1 MAQKTSIKK
10 TNEDVLEVELIP
22 AGGSS
27 SGSFENIGSF
37 ENFDEDSEYIES
49 PLQYLQSRNSK
60 DQADA
65 LVFDA
70 IKLSASDIHIQPFK
84 DKTEIRFRIKGQ
96 MSVGRFISYEQYIEL
111 IGRYKILAQMRIDIK
126 DIPQDGSFGH
136 LNYRVRVSTIPGV
149 DGECMV
155 LRVLDSASL
164 KIQHL
169 PDTGMSSFVFQSL
182 LDSLRKS
189 PGLVIFSG
197 PTGSGK
203 STSAYSLLTSLIE
216 ENKQVLTIEDPVEK
230 RLDGLRQVQIRP
242 QSGFNYSQAL
252 KASMRQD
259 PDVIYVG
266 EVRDSDTMKSV
277 MSLALTGHTVVT
289 TIHARDVKMTIRRC
303 RYLGADSYEL
313 SMVIR
318 AIFNQRL
325 EAVTRE
331 SLWNFDQIA
340 VFESL
345 INNKDGDVY
354 EVFTDEHDGKSNS
367 HKYKEEFT
375 YESMEEDRENKLNKL
390 K

>member
-1 MAQKTSIKK
+1 MVQKTKEIII
-10 TNEDVLEVELIP
+10 L
-22 AGGSS
+22 
-27 SGSFENIGSF
+27 
-37 ENFDEDSEYIES
+37 
-49 PLQYLQSRNSK
+49 NSK
-60 DQADA
+60 DQADT
-65 LVFDA
+65 LISDA
-70 IKLSASDIHIQPFK
+70 IKMKASDIHIQPFK
-84 DKTEIRFRIKGQ
+84 DKTEIRFRVKGQ
-96 MSVGRFISYEQYIEL
+96 MSSGYYINHDQYIEL

-126 DIPQDGSFGH
+126 DVPQDGSFGH

-164 KIQHL
+164 KIQYL
-169 PDTGMSSFVFQSL
+169 TDTGMSSSIFQSL
-182 LDSLRKS
+182 LESLRRS

-303 RYLGADSYEL
+303 KYLGADSYEF

-325 EAVTRE
+325 ENVSKKAK
-331 SLWNFDQIA
+331 WNFDQIA

-345 INNKDGDVY
+345 INNKEGDAY
-354 EVFTDEHDGKSNS
+354 GVFTDENEGRSNVYR
-367 HKYKEEFT
+367 YKEEFT
-375 YESMEEDRENKLNKL
+375 YESMDEDRGGKADKII
-390 K
+390 

>member
-1 MAQKTSIKK
+1 MAQKTKEIILKRNLL
-10 TNEDVLEVELIP
+10 TLENP
-22 AGGSS
+22 K
-27 SGSFENIGSF
+27 
-37 ENFDEDSEYIES
+37 D
-49 PLQYLQSRNSK
+49 K
-60 DQADA
+60 DQAD
-65 LVFDA
+65 LLIDDA

-96 MSVGRFISYEQYIEL
+96 MSVGWYIKYEQYIEL

-136 LNYRVRVSTIPGV
+136 SNYRVRVSTIPGV
-149 DGECMV
+149 EGECMV
-155 LRVLDSASL
+155 LRVIDSAGL

-169 PDTGMSSFVFQSL
+169 TDTGMSSSVFNSL
-182 LDSLRKS
+182 LESLRKS

-203 STSAYSLLTSLIE
+203 STSAYSLLTSLVE

-277 MSLALTGHTVVT
+277 MSLALTGHTVIT
-289 TIHARDVKMTIRRC
+289 TIHARDVRMTIRRC
-303 RYLGADSYEL
+303 RYLGADSYEF
-313 SMVIR
+313 SMVIKAKWPHR
-318 AIFNQRL
+318 
-325 EAVTRE
+325 
-331 SLWNFDQIA
+331 QIA

-354 EVFTDEHDGKSNS
+354 DVFTDENNGKSDTS
-367 HKYKEEFT
+367 RYKEEFT
-375 YESMEEDRENKLNKL
+375 YESMEEDKENKSDKILEQNKTDE
-390 K
+390 KNK

>member
-1 MAQKTSIKK
+1 MTQKSKEIILKSDLLETSFLDDDFGAG
-10 TNEDVLEVELIP
+10 NDEVL
-22 AGGSS
+22 
-27 SGSFENIGSF
+27 
-37 ENFDEDSEYIES
+37 DTS
-49 PLQYLQSRNSK
+49 PLESSLLYIYSKNSK
-60 DQADA
+60 DQADTLIA
-65 LVFDA
+65 DA
-70 IKLSASDIHIQPFK
+70 INLSASDIHIQPSK
-84 DKTEIRFRIKGQ
+84 EKTEVRFRIKGE
-96 MSVGRFISYEQYIEL
+96 MSSGRYMGHEQYIEL

-126 DIPQDGSFGH
+126 DIPQDGSFGY
-136 LNYRVRVSTIPGV
+136 LNYRIRVSTMPGV

-169 PDTGMSSFVFQSL
+169 TDTGMSFFVFQNL
-182 LDSLRKS
+182 LESLRKS

-203 STSAYSLLTSLIE
+203 STSAYSLLTSLVE

-266 EVRDSDTMKSV
+266 EIRDSDTMKSV

-289 TIHARDVKMTIRRC
+289 TIHARDIRMAVRRC
-303 RYLGADSYEL
+303 RYLGADSYEF
-313 SMVIR
+313 SMVLK

-325 EAVTRE
+325 EEVTVN
-331 SLWNFDQIA
+331 SGWNFEQIA
-340 VFESL
+340 IFESL
-345 INNKDGDVY
+345 INDKDGDAY
-354 EVFTDEHDGKSNS
+354 GVFINENDGKSNE
-367 HKYKEEFT
+367 HTYRQEFT
-375 YESMEEDRENKLNKL
+375 YESMEEDRKKKEESGLVNPTKI
-390 K
+390 

>member
-1 MAQKTSIKK
+1 MAQKTKEIILKRNLL
-10 TNEDVLEVELIP
+10 TLENP
-22 AGGSS
+22 K
-27 SGSFENIGSF
+27 
-37 ENFDEDSEYIES
+37 D
-49 PLQYLQSRNSK
+49 K
-60 DQADA
+60 DQAD
-65 LVFDA
+65 LLIDDA

-96 MSVGRFISYEQYIEL
+96 MSVGWYIKYEQYIEL

-136 LNYRVRVSTIPGV
+136 SNYRVRVSTIPGV
-149 DGECMV
+149 EGECMV
-155 LRVLDSASL
+155 LRVIDSAGL

-169 PDTGMSSFVFQSL
+169 TDTGMSSSVFNSL
-182 LDSLRKS
+182 LESLRKS

-203 STSAYSLLTSLIE
+203 STSAYSLLTSLVE

-277 MSLALTGHTVVT
+277 MSLALTGHTVIT
-289 TIHARDVKMTIRRC
+289 TIHARDVRMTIRRC
-303 RYLGADSYEL
+303 RYLGADSYEF
-313 SMVIR
+313 SMVIK

-325 EAVTRE
+325 ENVFKNAKWPHR
-331 SLWNFDQIA
+331 QIA

-354 EVFTDEHDGKSNS
+354 DVFTDENNGKSDTS
-367 HKYKEEFT
+367 RYKEEFT
-375 YESMEEDRENKLNKL
+375 YESMEEDKENKSDKILEQNKTDE
-390 K
+390 KNK

>member
-1 MAQKTSIKK
+1 MAQKTQEIIIK
-10 TNEDVLEVELIP
+10 TELL
-22 AGGSS
+22 
-27 SGSFENIGSF
+27 
-37 ENFDEDSEYIES
+37 
-49 PLQYLQSRNSK
+49 PLLNSK
-60 DQADA
+60 DQADT
-65 LVFDA
+65 LISDA
-70 IKLSASDIHIQPFK
+70 VKMKASDVHIQPFK
-84 DKTEIRFRIKGQ
+84 DKAEIRFRIKGQ
-96 MSVGRFISYEQYIEL
+96 MSVGYYINYEQYIEL

-126 DIPQDGSFGH
+126 DVPQDGSFGH
-136 LNYRVRVSTIPGV
+136 LNYRVRISTIPSV

-164 KIQHL
+164 KIQYL
-169 PDTGMSSFVFQSL
+169 TDTGMSFYIFQSL
-182 LDSLRKS
+182 LESIRRS
-189 PGLVIFSG
+189 PGLIIFSG

-203 STSAYSLLTSLIE
+203 STSAYSLLTSLVE
-216 ENKQVLTIEDPVEK
+216 DNKQVLTIEDPVEK

-289 TIHARDVKMTIRRC
+289 TIHARDVRMTARRC
-303 RYLGADSYEL
+303 KYLGADSYEF

-325 EAVTRE
+325 ENI
-331 SLWNFDQIA
+331 SKKSKWNFDQIA

-345 INNKDGDVY
+345 INDKDGDVY
-354 EVFTDEHDGKSNS
+354 GVFTDENEDNCNHR
-367 HKYKEEFT
+367 YKEEFT
-375 YESMEEDRENKLNKL
+375 YESMEEDRKNKVDKIV
-390 K
+390 

>member
-1 MAQKTSIKK
+1 MVQKTKEIKLK
-10 TNEDVLEVELIP
+10 SELFSPSLENL
-22 AGGSS
+22 
-27 SGSFENIGSF
+27 
-37 ENFDEDSEYIES
+37 
-49 PLQYLQSRNSK
+49 K
-60 DQADA
+60 DQADLLIA
-65 LVFDA
+65 DA
-70 IKLSASDIHIQPFK
+70 IKMSASDIHIQPFK
-84 DKTEIRFRIKGQ
+84 DKTEIRFRINGQ
-96 MSVGRFISYEQYIEL
+96 MSLGWYIKYEQYIEL
-111 IGRYKILAQMRIDIK
+111 IGRYKILSQMRIDIK

-164 KIQHL
+164 KIQYL
-169 PDTGMSSFVFQSL
+169 IDTGMSVSVFKNL
-182 LDSLRKS
+182 LETLKLS

-203 STSAYSLLTSLIE
+203 STSAYSLLTSLVE

-277 MSLALTGHTVVT
+277 MSLALTGHTVIT
-289 TIHARDVKMTIRRC
+289 TIHARDVRMAIRRC
-303 RYLGADSYEL
+303 KYLGADSYEF
-313 SMVIR
+313 SMVIK
-318 AIFNQRL
+318 AVFNQRL
-325 EAVTRE
+325 EKISKGAKWSHR
-331 SLWNFDQIA
+331 QIA

-354 EVFTDEHDGKSNS
+354 GVFTDENDGKSDS
-367 HKYKEEFT
+367 CRYREEFT
-375 YESMEEDRENKLNKL
+375 YQSLEEDRKDKADKILVDKIKEQAKT
-390 K
+390 

>member
-1 MAQKTSIKK
+1 MAQEINKNS
-10 TNEDVLEVELIP
+10 EDVAELLET
-22 AGGSS
+22 
-27 SGSFENIGSF
+27 ENITVESLL
-37 ENFDEDSEYIES
+37 YI
-49 PLQYLQSRNSK
+49 NSK
-60 DQADA
+60 NSVDQADA
-65 LVFDA
+65 LIIDA
-70 IKLSASDIHIQPFK
+70 IKLGASDVHIQPSK
-84 DKTEIRFRIKGQ
+84 KKVEVKFRIKGN
-96 MSVGRFISYEQYIEL
+96 MSVGRFINHEQYIEL

-136 LNYRVRVSTIPGV
+136 LNYRVRVATIPGV

-155 LRVLDSASL
+155 LRILDSASL
-164 KIQHL
+164 QIQYL
-169 PDTGMSSFVFQSL
+169 TDAGMSQDIFNSL
-182 LDSLRKS
+182 LDSLRVS

-216 ENKQVLTIEDPVEK
+216 ENKQILTIEDPVER

-242 QSGFNYSQAL
+242 QSGFNYAQAL

-277 MSLALTGHTVVT
+277 MNLALTGHTVIT

-303 RYLGADSYEL
+303 RYLGADAYEL

-325 EAVTRE
+325 EKVE
-331 SLWNFDQIA
+331 GDLNWNFEQIA
-340 VFESL
+340 MFESL
-345 INNKDGDVY
+345 INNKGGDAY
-354 EVFTDEHDGKSNS
+354 GVFTDENSGKADNDR
-367 HKYKEEFT
+367 YKQEFT
-375 YESMEEDRENKLNKL
+375 YESMEEDRENKVGQIYKTQ
-390 K
+390 

>member
-1 MAQKTSIKK
+1 MVQKTKEIII
-10 TNEDVLEVELIP
+10 L
-22 AGGSS
+22 
-27 SGSFENIGSF
+27 
-37 ENFDEDSEYIES
+37 
-49 PLQYLQSRNSK
+49 NSK
-60 DQADA
+60 DQADT
-65 LVFDA
+65 LISDA
-70 IKLSASDIHIQPFK
+70 IKMKASDIHIQPFK
-84 DKTEIRFRIKGQ
+84 DKTEIRFRVKGQ
-96 MSVGRFISYEQYIEL
+96 MSSGYYISYDQYIEL

-164 KIQHL
+164 KIQYL
-169 PDTGMSSFVFQSL
+169 TDTGMSSSVFQSL
-182 LDSLRKS
+182 LESLRRS

-303 RYLGADSYEL
+303 KYLGADSYEF

-325 EAVTRE
+325 ENVSKKAK
-331 SLWNFDQIA
+331 WNFDQIA

-345 INNKDGDVY
+345 INNKEGDAY
-354 EVFTDEHDGKSNS
+354 GVFTDENEGRSNIYR
-367 HKYKEEFT
+367 YKEEFT
-375 YESMEEDRENKLNKL
+375 YESMDEDKGGKAD
-390 K
+390 KII

>member
-1 MAQKTSIKK
+1 MAQKTNQKNKIEQIGQIILKK
-10 TNEDVLEVELIP
+10 DQRP
-22 AGGSS
+22 
-27 SGSFENIGSF
+27 
-37 ENFDEDSEYIES
+37 D
-49 PLQYLQSRNSK
+49 R
-60 DQADA
+60 DQADTLIHEA
-65 LVFDA
+65 L
-70 IKLSASDIHIQPFK
+70 KLGASDIHIQSYK
-84 DKTEIRFRIKGQ
+84 DKAEIRFRIKGE
-96 MSVGRFISYEQYIEL
+96 MSLGRLINHEQYIEL
-111 IGRYKILAQMRIDIK
+111 IGRYKILAQMRIDVK

-136 LNYRVRVSTIPGV
+136 LNYRIRVATIPGV

-155 LRVLDSASL
+155 LRVIDSASL
-164 KIQHL
+164 KIQYL
-169 PDTGMSSFVFQSL
+169 TDTGMSVFVFQKL
-182 LDSLRKS
+182 LESLRRT

-216 ENKQVLTIEDPVEK
+216 ENKQILTIEDPVERK
-230 RLDGLRQVQIRP
+230 LDGLRQVQIKP

-277 MSLALTGHTVVT
+277 MSLALTGHTVIT
-289 TIHARDVKMTIRRC
+289 TIHARDVKMAIRRC

-313 SMVIR
+313 SMVTR

-325 EAVTRE
+325 ENVCGGAK
-331 SLWNFDQIA
+331 WDFDQVA

-345 INNKDGDVY
+345 INNKEGDAY
-354 EVFTDEHDGKSNS
+354 GVFINENDGKGDI

-375 YESMEEDRENKLNKL
+375 YESLEEDQEHKRSNKLIPKL
-390 K
+390 Q

>member
-1 MAQKTSIKK
+1 MAQKTKEIKIK
-10 TNEDVLEVELIP
+10 NKGELFSPSLENL
-22 AGGSS
+22 
-27 SGSFENIGSF
+27 
-37 ENFDEDSEYIES
+37 
-49 PLQYLQSRNSK
+49 K
-60 DQADA
+60 DQADLLIA
-65 LVFDA
+65 DA
-70 IKLSASDIHIQPFK
+70 IKMSASDIHIQPFK
-84 DKTEIRFRIKGQ
+84 DKTEIRFRINGQ
-96 MSVGRFISYEQYIEL
+96 MSLGWYIKYEQYIEL

-126 DIPQDGSFGH
+126 DVPQDGSFGH

-149 DGECMV
+149 EGECMV

-169 PDTGMSSFVFQSL
+169 TDTGMSFSVFQNL
-182 LDSLRKS
+182 LEGLRKS
-189 PGLVIFSG
+189 PGLVVFSG

-203 STSAYSLLTSLIE
+203 STSAYSLLTTLVE

-266 EVRDSDTMKSV
+266 EIRDSDTMKSV
-277 MSLALTGHTVVT
+277 MSLALTGHTVIT
-289 TIHARDVKMTIRRC
+289 TIHARDVKMAIRRC
-303 RYLGADSYEL
+303 RYLGADSYEF
-313 SMVIR
+313 SMVAK

-325 EAVTRE
+325 EKTSKGAKWPHR
-331 SLWNFDQIA
+331 QIA

-354 EVFTDEHDGKSNS
+354 EVFTDENNGRSDTSR
-367 HKYKEEFT
+367 YKEEFT
-375 YESMEEDRENKLNKL
+375 YESMEEDRENKVDKIMVDKIQELANEQIKL
-390 K
+390 QAKT